1 MCGIIAAATEKSVG
15 KLLVQGLYK
24 MEYRGYDSAGVA
36 LHQIDDIAHL
46 RSLGKVKKLESK
58 MAKEKPKGKIGIA
71 HTRWATHG
79 KPSEENAHPHVSNN
93 RVFIVH
99 NGIIENY
106 VALKE
111 QLIKKGYQFN
121 SQTDSELI
129 AHQLDFFLNQG
140 SEMLE
145 AMSLLKEKL
154 EGAYA
159 VAAIDLK
166 NESHFYLMRN
176 KSPLL
181 LGQSDSGMFAASD
194 PLALADLT
202 SEFIFL
208 EDGDV
213 AEVSAKEYKILD
225 KNQKRAIRKI
235 TTIDVSSEAMGK
247 NGYRHFMEKEI
258 YEQPTAILNTLDGRI
273 GGEDVLENIF
283 GEGSN
288 ELLSKVERIQI
299 VAAGTSLHAGRVAAN
314 WFSAIANLPTQID
327 YASEYRYKNPYVDKN
342 TLFLTISQSGETAD
356 TLGALRYAKERSYL
370 GSLTICNVP
379 TSSLARE
386 SDFVLLTN
394 AGPEIGVASTKAF
407 TTQLT
412 ALMLLSLS
420 LAKAR
425 NLNPRLRGRVVSA
438 LRALPEKINESLE
451 LKPKIIKIAKEIAK
465 KDNALFLGRG
475 IFYPIAKEGSLKLKE
490 ISYIHAE
497 AYPAGELKHG
507 PLALIDKNMPVIA
520 LAPENELAEK
530 LISNLEEV
538 KARGG
543 KLYVVGNAAGN
554 MKLKA
559 KNLINLPE
567 CDFLLTPILYT
578 VPLQILSYEVAL
590 LRGTDIDQPRNLAKS
605 VTVEWRIKLS
615 FELTFTLHHSNNDL
629 IFETN
634 RLTDRQLMLF
644 KSSRILT
651 MTNWSLKITKV

>member
-58 MAKEKPKGKIGIA
+58 MVKEKPKGKIGIA

-202 SEFIFL
+202 NEFVFL

-235 TTIDVSSEAMGK
+235 TNIDVSSEAMGK

-258 YEQPTAILNTLDGRI
+258 YEQPTAILNTLDGRV

-342 TLFLTISQSGETAD
+342 TLLLTISQSGETAD
-356 TLGALRYAKERSYL
+356 TLGALRYAKERDYL

-412 ALMLLSLS
+412 ALMLLTLS

-425 NLNPRLRGRVVSA
+425 NLNPRLRGRVVGA
-438 LRALPEKINESLE
+438 LRALPEKITESLE

-543 KLYVVGNAAGN
+543 KLFVVGNAAGN

-605 VTVEWRIKLS
+605 VTVE
-615 FELTFTLHHSNNDL
+615 
-629 IFETN
+629 
-634 RLTDRQLMLF
+634 
-644 KSSRILT
+644 
-651 MTNWSLKITKV
+651 

>member
-36 LHQIDDIAHL
+36 LHQTEDIAHL

-58 MAKEKPKGKIGIA
+58 MVKEKPKGKIGIA

-79 KPSEENAHPHVSNN
+79 KPSEENAHPHASNN

-154 EGAYA
+154 DGAYA
-159 VAAIDLK
+159 VAAIDLN

-202 SEFIFL
+202 NEFVFL

-258 YEQPTAILNTLDGRI
+258 YEQPAAILNTLDGRI

-342 TLFLTISQSGETAD
+342 TLLLTISQSGETAD

-412 ALMLLSLS
+412 ALMLLTLS

-425 NLNPRLRGRVVSA
+425 NLNPRLRGRIVGA
-438 LRALPEKINESLE
+438 LRALPEKITESLE

-543 KLYVVGNAAGN
+543 KLFVVGNAAGN
-554 MKLKA
+554 MKLKP

-605 VTVEWRIKLS
+605 VTVE
-615 FELTFTLHHSNNDL
+615 
-629 IFETN
+629 
-634 RLTDRQLMLF
+634 
-644 KSSRILT
+644 
-651 MTNWSLKITKV
+651 